1 MQDGAGGAATM
12 NAAEIQELF
21 EEYDALQTGH
31 FKLSSGRHSD
41 VFVQTA
47 LVLCHPGIAERLGHE
62 LGARFAQA
70 GANVVLGPAM
80 GGVLIG
86 HEIARFLGLPMLY
99 AERVDGQLALRRGF
113 RLTSESRVLIAEN
126 TVTTG
131 GSQKEAIDLARAH
144 DADVVGVAA
153 ICDRSPGVSFGVPF
167 ESLLRIHA
175 DSWAADDCPMCR
187 DGSVPEAP
195 GSRHLAR

>member
-1 MQDGAGGAATM
+1 M
-12 NAAEIQELF
+12 NETEIHDLF
-21 EEYDALQTGH
+21 EEHGALQHGH

-47 LVLCHPGIAERLGHE
+47 LVLCHAGIAERLGHE
-62 LGARFAQA
+62 LGSRFASA

-80 GGVLIG
+80 GGVIIG
-86 HEIARFLGLPMLY
+86 HEIARFLGVPMFY
-99 AERVDGQLALRRGF
+99 AERVDANLALRRGF
-113 RLTSESRVLIAEN
+113 RISSEDRVLVAEN

-131 GSQKEAIDLARAH
+131 GSQKEAIELARTHGAE
-144 DADVVGVAA
+144 VVGVAA

-167 ESLLRIHA
+167 EALLNIQA
-175 DSWAADDCPMCR
+175 DSWEAEDCPLCK
-187 DGSVPEAP
+187 DGSVPDAP